1 MTYSEVG
8 LIEPNSLLD
17 ATSTPAFNVIAP
29 ISIRHTIRPVELN
42 YSPSG
47 GAAFETP
54 RPRPVGGA
62 IFAGDKPKFLDGSV
76 FSQKPAG
83 LSFQGWNPTTRPVMS
98 PPKSLVSVVTG
109 PRPKVSSA
117 PQAFSNPAPIYDT
130 EEIYGLTEH
139 VIEQE
144 IWAEEWVEEQRI
156 ERRTV
161 EHSHDLNP
169 SPIPLND
176 GGFIGS
182 LRLAGSAGGGG
193 SATATL
199 RSPSSYRS
207 AWPPLPTNRG
217 ANGGALGTRGLAGN
231 APNAASRIPASVPRT
246 YPWSGRPAV
255 PRTFTPPTSGAQPG
269 FIPRN
274 AAPLKPQV
282 NPFARPYQPWSA
294 VQDAAAKRTAELTR
308 GLSSPK
314 FQPTRLISRI
324 PEAASKVRV
333 SPGLAARVA
342 AASTIA
348 ILWEMLTARPVGDL
362 TPEAVRR
369 AKGLNPP
376 TGRSPGGTPPPPK
389 PTPPPKPERRYP
401 VGSSA
406 KPYRILSNYAQGSK
420 SEMVLVSSNPTVY
433 KARFLDWLV
442 TGSSD
447 ITLTGP
453 LTIEYVPADPA
464 RVANY
469 LNPPSP
475 WQHILV
481 RHAGGVWY
489 LAQGGEFATASWAI
503 FSTDGLPEPFIPGG
517 APYIFDPPP
526 DTPPVPQPPQRIG
539 SSSLTRTGTG
549 TGLVPELTPGLV
561 PDFPPGLLPGLGT
574 PPGLIPTRVPRLP
587 DRENPLD
594 PDSPVRRRTR
604 LIERTRIRTP
614 TRRPPT
620 PVNPPATPLPPNLP
634 PARSP
639 CTPKGSLENVTC
651 RYSANNDFNTAEILR
666 RLGQT
671 GNEPN
676 GLAGLISTNDDSLK
690 NVIGKPARNKL
701 GKIVT
706 ITDTLKNMRVTQLLM
721 QALGMLNIVL
731 LLHNAAML
739 SRNVVESVGDML
751 SMSIQAV
758 KTIAT
763 GGTSTD
769 DPIDINELVGQG
781 FQGLMTDIFG
791 KAQWTEIQAKW
802 INLNRIITSA
812 ANVAYS
818 IQGVFDGARNI
829 LEITST
835 NVARIGNALKNSR
848 VVNQGA
854 FPWMNPNINSATGRF
869 AKLQQTLDNSSEL
882 ADIGTSIASET
893 VNISEEAKEL
903 ADNKTRFDQAV
914 TEGTTL
920 VNDAGQ
926 LVDKDGKIIRD
937 SNKQQGSLAESA
949 RRVSQGSEFSTLDML
964 KGEQAKGG

>member
-1 MTYSEVG
+1 MTYSEAG
-8 LIEPNSLLD
+8 LIEPNSLRD

-29 ISIRHTIRPVELN
+29 ISIRHTIRPAELN
-42 YSPSG
+42 YNPSG

-54 RPRPVGGA
+54 RPPSVGGS
-62 IFAGDKPKFLDGSV
+62 IFAGDKPRFLNGDV
-76 FSQKPAG
+76 FREKPIG
-83 LSFQGWNPTTRPVMS
+83 LDYRRWPPVNRPIMS

-139 VIEQE
+139 AIEQE
-144 IWAEEWVEEQRI
+144 IWAEEWVEEQRL
-156 ERRTV
+156 ENKVV

-169 SPIPLND
+169 SPVPLNNGD
-176 GGFIGS
+176 FIGS
-182 LRLAGSAGGGG
+182 LGLASSTGGGG
-193 SATATL
+193 SATAAL

-217 ANGGALGTRGLAGN
+217 ANGGVIGSRGSIRSTPNPTTRT
-231 APNAASRIPASVPRT
+231 APSAPRT

-255 PRTFTPPTSGAQPG
+255 QRPFSPPTDTLQPR
-269 FIPRN
+269 FTPRN
-274 AAPLKPQV
+274 AAPLRPSS

-294 VQDAAAKRTAELTR
+294 VQDAAARRTAELTR
-308 GLSSPK
+308 GLSAPK
-314 FQPTRLISRI
+314 FIPTSPIVV
-324 PEAASKVRV
+324 PGAASILSKGAGVASKLLNPLSKVPFL
-333 SPGLAARVA
+333 SDLLFPEG
-342 AASTIA
+342 T
-348 ILWEMLTARPVGDL
+348 GDL

-369 AKGLNPP
+369 AKKLDPP
-376 TGRSPGGTPPPPK
+376 ISRSPGGTPPSPK

-406 KPYRILSNYAQGSK
+406 KPYRILSNYAQGSN
-420 SEMVLVSSNPTVY
+420 SRMVLVSSNPTTY
-433 KARFLDWLV
+433 KAQFLNWLV

-453 LTIEYVPADPA
+453 LTIEYIPADPA

-475 WQHILV
+475 WKHILV
-481 RHAGGVWY
+481 RHAGGSWY

-503 FSTDGLPEPFIPGG
+503 YSTDGLPEPFIPGG

-526 DTPPVPQPPQRIG
+526 DTPPVPQPPQRVG
-539 SSSLTRTGTG
+539 SNSRTGRGTG
-549 TGLVPELTPGLV
+549 TEFFPGLTDK
-561 PDFPPGLLPGLGT
+561 DFTIT
-574 PPGLIPTRVPRLP
+574 PPGLIPSSMPHPPLIPSRTPSLP

-594 PDSPVRRRTR
+594 PNNPVRRRTR
-604 LIERTRIRTP
+604 LLERRRIRFP
-614 TRRPPT
+614 TNPPPT
-620 PVNPPATPLPPNLP
+620 PINPPSTPLPPNLP

-666 RLGQT
+666 RLGNPGT
-671 GNEPN
+671 GPN
-676 GLAGLISTNDDSLK
+676 GLSGILSTDEDSLK
-690 NVIGKPARNKL
+690 NTIGKPIRGKT
-701 GKIVT
+701 GKIVG
-706 ITDTLKNMRVTQLLM
+706 ITDWLKNMRATQLLM

-751 SMSIQAV
+751 SMGMQAI

-802 INLNRIITSA
+802 INFNRIITSA

-854 FPWMNPNINSATGRF
+854 FPFMNPNINSATGRF

-882 ADIGTSIASET
+882 ADIGTSIAGET
-893 VNISEEAKEL
+893 INISEEAKEL
-903 ADNKTRFDQAV
+903 ADNKTRFESAV

-920 VNDAGQ
+920 VNDAGE

-964 KGEQAKGG
+964 RGDEAKGG